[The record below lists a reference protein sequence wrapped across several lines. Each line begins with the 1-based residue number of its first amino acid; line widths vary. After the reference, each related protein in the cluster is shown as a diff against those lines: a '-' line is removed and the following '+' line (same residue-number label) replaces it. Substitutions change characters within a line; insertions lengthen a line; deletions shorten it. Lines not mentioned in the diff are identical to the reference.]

1 MCSDKFLNYSSQQHH
16 SETKDTFWEDSK
28 FYHQGQINIENNVQR
43 EGEKPISQSQQQ
55 RDLIRIRRFDGINPQ
70 LPAFLEGNAPL
81 IVSLLWRS
89 HLLLRNPDKIFHTM
103 MSLRNCAIEQ
113 KGWNQR
119 GPDKEFENTFFLF
132 SLWIC
137 HFGSSGGPLDELE
150 TKIPLSQSKL
160 SNKNNGF
167 AIVGG
172 QGPTNQQELFEEFET
187 EALTFTNLV

>member
-1 MCSDKFLNYSSQQHH
+1 MFK
-16 SETKDTFWEDSK
+16 ERGK
-28 FYHQGQINIENNVQR
+28 
-43 EGEKPISQSQQQ
+43 KPINQSQQQ
-55 RDLIRIRRFDGINPQ
+55 QDLRIRIRIRRFDGINPQ
-70 LPAFLEGNAPL
+70 LRAFLEGNAPL

-119 GPDKEFENTFFLF
+119 GPDKEFENTIFLF

-137 HFGSSGGPLDELE
+137 HFGCSGGTLDELE

-167 AIVGG
+167 AIVGR
-172 QGPTNQQELFEEFET
+172 GPTNQ
-187 EALTFTNLV
+187 